1 VIVEPFKSIQFTQ
14 DVITMPIVELVAQ
27 KTLERHPDIGMSVID
42 LIVLLW
48 LYSNPYESKRR
59 QISSIRNVLKM
70 SETLQTPGLGLELS
84 NEEVTQIVLKSLNI
98 LKEKGF
104 VYLQSAGVHYIK
116 GTLTNTGF
124 EMIER
129 SVATPS
135 LRRVTAEFGN
145 NP

>member
-1 VIVEPFKSIQFTQ
+1 
-14 DVITMPIVELVAQ
+14 MPMVELVAQ
-27 KTLERHPDIGMSVID
+27 KTLERHPDLGMSVID

-59 QISSIRNVLKM
+59 QISSIRTVLKM

-84 NEEVTQIVLKSLNI
+84 NEEVTQIVLGSLNT
-98 LKEKGF
+98 LKEKGL

-116 GTLTNTGF
+116 GTLTNAGV
-124 EMIER
+124 EMVEQ
-129 SVATPS
+129 SVSTPS